1 MIQSAGGGG
10 ALLLRWSDARGI
22 WREKK
27 KYGIIIKYDC
37 IMGLERGG
45 VGVKQIRNHRWRM
58 LGIGCICAL
67 LCTGCIATANKG
79 MEDSTVQERQTVEEA
94 FAEVQQSMEESL
106 SEEDLQAAREA
117 AQQVQQAIEEGLN
130 EKEIAA
136 LEQAVKE
143 ALAQAER
150 EDG

>member
-1 MIQSAGGGG
+1 MNT
-10 ALLLRWSDARGI
+10 D
-22 WREKK
+22 
-27 KYGIIIKYDC
+27 Y
-37 IMGLERGG
+37 
-45 VGVKQIRNHRWRM
+45 
-58 LGIGCICAL
+58 
-67 LCTGCIATANKG
+67 NKG
-79 MEDSTVQERQTVEEA
+79 MEDLTVQERQTVEEA